1 MATFERCCQDPGRTM
16 IKPDRRRTLRG
27 QELEAGEELVTR
39 DVNRTLK
46 CTRCG
51 DPLELSTVPM
61 TGQAI
66 EVCRRCGT
74 SHPVV
79 RFRPEEE
86 EA

>member
-1 MATFERCCQDPGRTM
+1 MPKKR
-16 IKPDRRRTLRG
+16 DRRRKLLG
-27 QELEAGEELVTR
+27 HEQEAGEGLVTR

-51 DPLELSTVPM
+51 GPLELRTIPM

-66 EVCRRCGT
+66 EVCRGCGT

-79 RFRPEEE
+79 RFRPVEEE
-86 EA
+86 E

>member
-1 MATFERCCQDPGRTM
+1 MPRKR
-16 IKPDRRRTLRG
+16 DRRRKLLG
-27 QELEAGEELVTR
+27 HEQEAGEKLVTR
-39 DVNRTLK
+39 NFNRTLK

-51 DPLELSTVPM
+51 EPLELGTVPM

-79 RFRPEEE
+79 RFRPVEQEE
-86 EA
+86 